1 MPRITPCLWF
11 NHNAEEAAAFY
22 ITIFPNS
29 AITNVVRAPS
39 GGTPSNEPGAVMVVE
54 FALDGQTFVGLN
66 GGPHFTFSE
75 AISYQVPCVDQ
86 AEVDYYWDAL
96 LAGGGEPSQCGWLKD
111 RFGMSWQVFPTRL
124 MELNSDP
131 DPARANRA
139 MKAMMTMQ
147 KIDLAAIEAAV
158 AAG

>member
-22 ITIFPNS
+22 TKIFPNS
-29 AITNVVRAPS
+29 AITNIVHAPS

-54 FALDGQTFVGLN
+54 FQLDGHTFVGLN
-66 GGPHFTFSE
+66 GGPHFSFSE
-75 AISYQVPCVDQ
+75 AISYQVPCADQ

-96 LAGGGEPSQCGWLKD
+96 LAEGGEPGPCGWLKD

-131 DPARANRA
+131 DPERANRS
-139 MKAMMTMQ
+139 MQAMMTMQ

>member
-11 NHNAEEAAAFY
+11 DGNAEEAAAFY
-22 ITIFPNS
+22 IKIFPNS
-29 AITNVVRAPS
+29 GVTNVVRAPS

-54 FALDGQTFVGLN
+54 FSLDGASFVGLN

-75 AISYQVPCVDQ
+75 AISLQIPCADQ

-96 LAGGGEPSQCGWLKD
+96 VDGGEPGPCGWLKD
-111 RFGMSWQVFPTRL
+111 RFGLSWQVFPTRL

-131 DPARANRA
+131 DPERANRS
-139 MKAMMTMQ
+139 MQAMMTMQ

-158 AAG
+158 AGG